1 MLTQPKSNRRSL
13 PLDDEDH
20 DDVDDEEN
28 DDHDY
33 DVDDHD
39 HVAGEGVCW

>member
-20 DDVDDEEN
+20 DDVDDEEHDD
-28 DDHDY
+28 DDHD
-33 DVDDHD
+33 V
-39 HVAGEGVCW
+39 GKGVCW

>member
-20 DDVDDEEN
+20 DDVDDEGN
-28 DDHDY
+28 DDHDH

-39 HVAGEGVCW
+39 HFLGEGVCW